1 MPNTYTHSLVVSED
15 DIDINN
21 HANNIKYIQWMQD
34 CATAHS
40 DSLGF
45 SMEIYLKLGATWV
58 VKSHQ
63 IDYMRSAL
71 LHDEVAVLTWISKV
85 EKSRFTR
92 DYEFRRKSDDKVLA
106 KAQTQW
112 VYFDINS
119 KRPCRT
125 VHDEVLKAFQISTL

>member
-1 MPNTYTHSLVVSED
+1 MPDTYTHSLIVTQD
-15 DIDINN
+15 DIDVNN
-21 HANNIKYIQWMQD
+21 HVNNIKYIQWMQD
-34 CATAHS
+34 CAAAHS

-45 SMEIYLKLGATWV
+45 SLERYMKLGATWV

-71 LHDEVAVLTWISKV
+71 LNDQIDILTWISKV

-92 DYEFRRKSDDKVLA
+92 NYEFRRKSDNKVLA

-112 VYFDINS
+112 VYFDIET
-119 KRPCRT
+119 KRPCRK
-125 VHDEVLKAFQISTL
+125 VHDEVLKAFQINTI